1 MLLIDKL
8 TNIVPLKSATA
19 IMYVKKNAFY
29 VQGHFPNQPVMPG
42 VLIVEAFGQAAAALT
57 AHGIDPKEYENKLVF
72 LMGVDK
78 ARFRN
83 PVIPDCELHLEIEA
97 IRSHGRVWK
106 YKGTAKV
113 EGKRMADAEWSATIV
128 DRKIMIHKSSVIDK
142 KAKIDKNVKIGPF
155 CYVGPDVELKENVE
169 LVSNVHVEGNTSI
182 GNGTKIFP
190 YACIGTQPQ
199 DLKYNN
205 EKNSLSIGQNNIIRE
220 YVTIN
225 PGTEGGG
232 TKTKIGNNCL
242 FMISSHVAH
251 DCIIGNNVI
260 IANNVPL
267 GGHVTIE
274 DSVVIGGNSAVQQF
288 TRIGRLAMIG
298 GMTGVLKDVI
308 PFGLSIGNRN
318 YLEGLNL
325 IGLRRKK
332 YDNKKIIGL
341 DKAYKEI
348 FSTKNLHENLK
359 NINGTY
365 NDNELVGEVIKFIE
379 KDKKRPI
386 CLPKN

>member
-1 MLLIDKL
+1 
-8 TNIVPLKSATA
+8 
-19 IMYVKKNAFY
+19 
-29 VQGHFPNQPVMPG
+29 
-42 VLIVEAFGQAAAALT
+42 
-57 AHGIDPKEYENKLVF
+57 
-72 LMGVDK
+72 
-78 ARFRN
+78 
-83 PVIPDCELHLEIEA
+83 
-97 IRSHGRVWK
+97 
-106 YKGTAKV
+106 
-113 EGKRMADAEWSATIV
+113 
-128 DRKIMIHKSSVIDK
+128 MIHTSAVIDK
-142 KAKIDKNVKIGPF
+142 SARISRNVKVGPF
-155 CYVGPDVELKENVE
+155 CYVGPDVELGENVE
-169 LVSNVHVEGNTSI
+169 LISNVHIEGNTKI
-182 GNGTKIFP
+182 GNNTKIYPF
-190 YACIGTQPQ
+190 ASIGTQPQ
-199 DLKYNN
+199 DLKYKM
-205 EKNSLSIGQNNIIRE
+205 EKNSLEIGEKNIIRE

-232 TKTKIGNNCL
+232 SKTIVGNNCL

-251 DCIIGNNVI
+251 DCKIGNDVI

-318 YLEGLNL
+318 YLQGLNL

-332 YDNKKIIGL
+332 YENTKIMDL

-348 FSTKNLHENLK
+348 FTSKNLHENLNK
-359 NINGTY
+359 INGDFK
-365 NDNELVGEVIKFIE
+365 DNELVNEVIKFIE

-386 CLPKN
+386 CTPKNSR

>member
-1 MLLIDKL
+1 
-8 TNIVPLKSATA
+8 
-19 IMYVKKNAFY
+19 
-29 VQGHFPNQPVMPG
+29 
-42 VLIVEAFGQAAAALT
+42 
-57 AHGIDPKEYENKLVF
+57 
-72 LMGVDK
+72 
-78 ARFRN
+78 
-83 PVIPDCELHLEIEA
+83 
-97 IRSHGRVWK
+97 
-106 YKGTAKV
+106 
-113 EGKRMADAEWSATIV
+113 
-128 DRKIMIHKSSVIDK
+128 MIHKSSVIDSN
-142 KAKIDKNVKIGPF
+142 AKISKNVKIGPF
-155 CYVGPDVELKENVE
+155 CYIGPNVSLAENVE
-169 LVSNVHVEGNTSI
+169 LISNVHIEGETKI
-182 GNGTKIFP
+182 GNGTRIFP
-190 YACIGTQPQ
+190 FASIGTQPQ
-199 DLKYNN
+199 DLKYAN
-205 EKNSLSIGQNNIIRE
+205 EKNSTTIGDNNIIRE

-232 TKTKIGNNCL
+232 SKTIIGNNCL

-251 DCIIGNNVI
+251 DCKIGNNVI

-318 YLEGLNL
+318 YLQGLNL

-332 YDNKKIIGL
+332 YENQKIMEL

-348 FSTKNLHENLK
+348 FATKKLHENLSK
-359 NINGTY
+359 INGEY
-365 NDNELVGEVIKFIE
+365 KDNELVNEVISFIE

-386 CLPKN
+386 CSPQS